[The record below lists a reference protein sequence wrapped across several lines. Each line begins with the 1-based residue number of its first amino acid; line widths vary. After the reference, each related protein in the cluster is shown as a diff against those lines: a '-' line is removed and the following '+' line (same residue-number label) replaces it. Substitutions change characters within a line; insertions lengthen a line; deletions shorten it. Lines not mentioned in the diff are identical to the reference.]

1 MNRKEIEAK
10 LLQLVRYGV
19 DGGKKERKYFIE
31 PAYTFVMDA
40 LDRSSQVIRSKNPSH
55 GKSLSGQELA
65 AGVCDFA
72 KELFGPYAWIV
83 FKDWGFLT
91 TRDIGE
97 AVYGL
102 IDVGIFFDDPK
113 DKIEDFDNLFD
124 IPTRL
129 RL

>member
-1 MNRKEIEAK
+1 MDREEIETRV
-10 LLQLVRYGV
+10 LDLVRLKAK
-19 DGGKKERKYFIE
+19 GGNAKRKYFIGQT
-31 PAYTFVMDA
+31 YTFVMDA
-40 LDRSSQVIRSKNPSH
+40 LERASQIAREKNPAH

-72 KELFGPYAWIV
+72 KEIYGPMAWTV

-102 IDVGIFFDDPK
+102 IDIGIFFDEPN
-113 DKIEDFDNLFD
+113 DKIEDFDDVFD
-124 IPTRL
+124 VPARL
-129 RL
+129 NS